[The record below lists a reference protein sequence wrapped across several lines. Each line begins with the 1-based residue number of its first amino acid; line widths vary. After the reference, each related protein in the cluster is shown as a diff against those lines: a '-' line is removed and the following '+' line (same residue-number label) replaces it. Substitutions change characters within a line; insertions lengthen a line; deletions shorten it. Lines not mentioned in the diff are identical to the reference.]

1 MGDKKADIALIG
13 LAVMG
18 QNLVLN
24 MNDKGYSVAVYNRTV
39 SKVDDFINGAASGRD
54 TIIGAQ
60 TIEELVDKLKLPRK
74 IMLMVKAGDAVDKT
88 IESILPYLD
97 KNDIIIDGGNS
108 FYQDTE
114 RRVKNLKDKGI
125 RYIGSGVS
133 GGELGARRGP
143 SIMPGGEDSAWGE
156 IKNIFQDISAK
167 TKEGEACCDWVG
179 HGGAGH
185 FVKMVHNGIEYG
197 DMQLIA
203 EVYDIMKRG
212 LALENCE
219 MQKIFEE
226 WNKTELDSYLIEITA
241 DILSY
246 KEDGEYLVEKIL
258 DKTGQKGTGKWTGIN
273 SFELGVPLT
282 LIAESV
288 YARTLSSEKD
298 ERLKASEILS
308 SEVEKINDDG
318 SLQEDMRKAL
328 FAAKV
333 ISYAQGYMLMKKAS
347 EEFQWDL
354 DYGAIAL
361 MWREGCIIRSA
372 FLGKIKEAYTKN
384 PELENLILDPYFSD
398 IMKDFSKSLR
408 RVVAKAALAGIPTPT
423 LSAALSFYD
432 GYRSADLPANLL
444 QAQRDYFGAHTYQ
457 LKGDESGEWH
467 HTNWTGEGGD
477 AASTVYDA

>member
-1 MGDKKADIALIG
+1 MSAQKADIALIG

-24 MNDKGYSVAVYNRTV
+24 MNDKGYTVAVYNRTV
-39 SKVDDFINGAASGRD
+39 SKVDDFINGAAKGRD

-60 TIEELVDKLKLPRK
+60 SIEELISLLKRPRK
-74 IMLMVKAGDAVDKT
+74 IMLMIQAGAAVDKS

-97 KNDIIIDGGNS
+97 EGDIIIDGGNS

-114 RRVKNLKDKGI
+114 RRVKVLKEKGI

-143 SIMPGGEDSAWGE
+143 SMMPGGETSAWSE
-156 IKNIFQDISAK
+156 IKNIFQDVSAK
-167 TKEGEACCDWVG
+167 TAEGEACCDWVG
-179 HGGAGH
+179 GGGSGH

-203 EVYDIMKRG
+203 EIYDIMKRG
-212 LALENCE
+212 LSLSNSK
-219 MQKIFEE
+219 MQETFQE

-246 KEDGEYLVEKIL
+246 KENDEYLVEKIL

-298 ERLKASEILS
+298 ERVKASKVLGNGI
-308 SEVEKINDDG
+308 EKISDDG
-318 SLQEDMRKAL
+318 SLLEKMREAL
-328 FAAKV
+328 FAAKI
-333 ISYAQGYMLMKKAS
+333 ISYAQGYMLMNKAS
-347 EEFQWDL
+347 NEFDWAL

-372 FLGKIKEAYTKN
+372 FLGKIKEAYVNN
-384 PELENLILDPYFSD
+384 PDLENLLLDPYFSD
-398 IMKDFSKSLR
+398 ILKKYSRSLR
-408 RVVAKAALAGIPTPT
+408 KIVAEAALAGIPVPT

-432 GYRSADLPANLL
+432 GYRCDELPANLL

-457 LKGDESGEWH
+457 LKGDDSGKWH

-477 AASTVYDA
+477 TASTVYDA